1 MRNVVWNYS
10 YLPHE
15 VRHYITIEK
24 FRKGG
29 FNLRSPNTQY
39 LAILDVSILINHLQN
54 KNADGDTNSS

>member
-15 VRHYITIEK
+15 VRHHITIEK